1 MSLSEWLRL
10 LTLLAILVPATVVD
24 VFAQGQGS
32 LIGRIVSEVDGQPI
46 DGAIVELTYNAD
58 ESDTADADQAPVE
71 VTTGSD
77 GSFSFTGIE
86 TGAYS
91 AMVTKDGYQPV
102 AAGVRVN
109 PVGIIYFSG
118 RSAVEPIVIAI
129 PRPLTVLEQVL
140 GIETFEGLDV
150 FQLEADLQAADTAY
164 NEENYRAAAAGYAK
178 LLGVLPDLTVLH
190 LQIGNSYRAIGADD
204 EALAAYEALVAVDP
218 ANVDAKTE
226 IERTKR
232 MMEEMGTFSGKDLF
246 DLGELAFASGD
257 LSRAGTLY
265 ERAARLDPTAEE
277 PVFKLAVLA
286 MKRGHAE
293 LAKQHYQKVVELA
306 PDSEA
311 GTEAQATLAALP

>member
-1 MSLSEWLRL
+1 MSELTGRVYVEELLMSLLQRLRL
-10 LTLLAILVPATVVD
+10 LTLVVILVPATPVD

-46 DGAIVELTYNAD
+46 DGAVIELTFNAD
-58 ESDTADADQAPVE
+58 ESDTADVDQQPVE

-118 RSAVEPIVIAI
+118 RSAVEPVVIAI

-140 GIETFEGLDV
+140 GIEAFEGLDV

-164 NEENYRAAAAGYAK
+164 GQENFRAAAASPLCLKK
-178 LLGVLPDLTVLH
+178 L
-190 LQIGNSYRAIGADD
+190 
-204 EALAAYEALVAVDP
+204 
-218 ANVDAKTE
+218 
-226 IERTKR
+226 
-232 MMEEMGTFSGKDLF
+232 
-246 DLGELAFASGD
+246 
-257 LSRAGTLY
+257 
-265 ERAARLDPTAEE
+265 
-277 PVFKLAVLA
+277 
-286 MKRGHAE
+286 
-293 LAKQHYQKVVELA
+293 
-306 PDSEA
+306 
-311 GTEAQATLAALP
+311 